1 MADSDA
7 VPASSLKV
15 GRLDTLPRCRREA
28 VRLYADARLG
38 RVATAD
44 AARLATVLAL
54 VMTAI
59 RDGELEARIAL
70 LERRL

>member
-1 MADSDA
+1 MLCQQVRSRWAGST
-7 VPASSLKV
+7 PA
-15 GRLDTLPRCRREA
+15 RCRREA
-28 VRLYADARLG
+28 VRLYTDARLG

-59 RDGELEARIAL
+59 RDGELESRIAT
-70 LERRL
+70 LESRV